1 MTLHLEIDPVKEAA
15 TIAAQN
21 DTFRRTILPF
31 GGQPPAPQGKI
42 VMTQGISALDPD
54 VQLELARRV
63 AAFEAFSA
71 DSDPHGWHEMGAIEI
86 AGITVWFKIDLYDTQ
101 YQYGSPA
108 PQDLAQTRRVL
119 TLLLPSE
126 Y

>member
-21 DTFRRTILPF
+21 DTFRRTILPS
-31 GGQPPAPQGKI
+31 GQQNDAPQGKI
-42 VMTQGISALDPD
+42 VMTQGISGLDPD
-54 VQLELARRV
+54 VQQALMQQV
-63 AAFEAFSA
+63 ASFEAF
-71 DSDPHGWHEMGAIEI
+71 DEGSDPHGWHEMGVIEI
-86 AGITVWFKIDLYDTQ
+86 AGTTVWFKIDLYDTK

>member
-1 MTLHLEIDPVKEAA
+1 MTTQLEIDPAEEAA

-21 DTFRRTILPF
+21 DAFRRTILPS

-54 VQLELARRV
+54 IQQELIQRV
-63 AAFEAFSA
+63 AAFDAFNI
-71 DSDPHGWHEMGAIEI
+71 DSDPHGWHEMGVIEI
-86 AGITVWFKIDLYDTQ
+86 ADTTVWFKIDLYDTK

-108 PQDLAQTRRVL
+108 PQNLVQTRRVL